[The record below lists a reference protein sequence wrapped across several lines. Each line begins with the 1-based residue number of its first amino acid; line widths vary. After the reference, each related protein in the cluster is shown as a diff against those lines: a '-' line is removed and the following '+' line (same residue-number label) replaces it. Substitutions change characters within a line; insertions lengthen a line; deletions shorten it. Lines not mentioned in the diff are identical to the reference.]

1 MEFKADDDASM
12 FDFATGGTATLTTG
26 KDNTVK
32 FTFPTW
38 YGGADGAEKA
48 GDEGPWMGICKH
60 GTRDLIGE
68 MWYRC
73 KTDRAGGFAWA
84 ADYIPPPGQYTAIM
98 VPKGGSTNA
107 SHGTLELT
115 VKDAG
120 DEAADSEGEA
130 QEGGGS
136 GMFPPLLVSSL
147 PVLHHIHFIFPI
159 LMTPLLRPSYSFLLN
174 SYSSP
179 LHTFPPSPLL
189 PFPDDAGQDRK
200 AVFAAAVAAA
210 AKAYM
215 LGEGIDVYTA
225 NSEAINTTTEIC
237 IGVLKD
243 ATKDAGGE
251 AADDSEG
258 KAQEGEGKY
267 DYESSLWSKYD
278 YEARKYDYEKRPC
291 ASGGPHSWK
300 QYDYASPCGECGG
313 AITMWCKSSYE
324 CCGNCCG
331 GPGMFPPLPVSS
343 LPVLF
348 HIHFIFRAPDPHN
361 FITHNRRRRGKYNP

>member
-107 SHGTLELT
+107 SHGMLELT

-147 PVLHHIHFIFPI
+147 SVLYHKSIHIPN
-159 LMTPLLRPSYSFLLN
+159 TNDAPPSSFLL
-174 SYSSP
+174 
-179 LHTFPPSPLL
+179 LPP
-189 PFPDDAGQDRK
+189 
-200 AVFAAAVAAA
+200 
-210 AKAYM
+210 
-215 LGEGIDVYTA
+215 
-225 NSEAINTTTEIC
+225 
-237 IGVLKD
+237 
-243 ATKDAGGE
+243 
-251 AADDSEG
+251 
-258 KAQEGEGKY
+258 
-267 DYESSLWSKYD
+267 
-278 YEARKYDYEKRPC
+278 
-291 ASGGPHSWK
+291 
-300 QYDYASPCGECGG
+300 
-313 AITMWCKSSYE
+313 
-324 CCGNCCG
+324 
-331 GPGMFPPLPVSS
+331 
-343 LPVLF
+343 
-348 HIHFIFRAPDPHN
+348 
-361 FITHNRRRRGKYNP
+361 